1 MTTSQILTVV
11 ILAILLLL
19 ILPMYKS
26 RTGRDFSEVLIGKLK
41 KEPLGADKGPQREP
55 HLNNGTAGDL
65 RYFLS
70 SLISVALKKKMKVV
84 APGRIRYKGKTAE
97 VTAFLVHKSGITGIL
112 CLGYNGSIR
121 PAEADG
127 SKWTQHMNGQD
138 IPFDDPL
145 SVRQKCYDIVKPA
158 LEGAGIDAPLDFV
171 TVFTTNGVKLDYRIA
186 SMEGIFYR
194 NRYIDHIRRNA
205 DTLNTGTLDVFDTA
219 ARLAKL
225 AGIDELKKQEKEK
238 KSRS

>member
-1 MTTSQILTVV
+1 MTTSQILPVV

-84 APGRIRYKGKTAE
+84 APGRIRYKGKMAE

-127 SKWTQHMNGQD
+127 GKWTQHMNGQD

-205 DTLNTGTLDVFDTA
+205 GTLNTGTLDVFDTA

>member
-1 MTTSQILTVV
+1 MTTSQILPVV

-121 PAEADG
+121 PAEADD

-205 DTLNTGTLDVFDTA
+205 GTLNTGTLDVFDTA